1 MFYIV
6 CIVYMYICPIY
17 TIYRFVYKI
26 YDMYYYIYVC
36 VYVCIILCVKKS
48 TQKIFSF
55 PVTFKILAF
64 PG

>member
-1 MFYIV
+1 
-6 CIVYMYICPIY
+6 MYICPIY